1 MTAEIM
7 EKAEVLAAA
16 IAKSVEL
23 QNLRSTEEAMMAD
36 EQAQQIIAD
45 FQNEQQRVYEL
56 QAQGQELTDEVQQA
70 IDAMEAKVE
79 GYPPIAAYLQA
90 QEQFTKML
98 DTINGILAQ
107 AIANDPNSGGC
118 SCDTGCSG
126 CGGSCS

>member
-23 QNLRSTEEAMMAD
+23 QNMRSAEEAMMAD
-36 EQAQQIIAD
+36 EQAQQIIAE
-45 FQNEQQRVYEL
+45 FQNEQQRVFEL
-56 QAQGQELTDEVQQA
+56 QSQGKELSEEDKQA

-90 QEQFTKML
+90 QDQFTKML

-107 AIANDPNSGGC
+107 AIANDPHSGSCSSGC
-118 SCDTGCSG
+118 AG
-126 CGGSCS
+126 CGGSC